1 MADPTPAE
9 RLAALRQRW
18 ERDQKSR
25 VFLQLAEEYRR
36 AGRLSEAV
44 RILESGLAHHP
55 TYVAAQVVMGRCL
68 IETGDM
74 PRAVKVFERA
84 IALDPTQI
92 VANRLL
98 VDAYLGVDDVGK
110 ARQRL
115 DLYRVLNDRD
125 VEIEAL
131 EARIAAAGG
140 TARPVITRGRP
151 ESHDR
156 LRRSGERSLPPLS
169 PPAFA
174 ASSPPVASYV
184 EPPLAPRAPMAP
196 MSPRP
201 KVSSQPAAGARWGPS
216 PQSAATRGRAETPFG
231 DLHRP
236 GDALRIVAAIAAGG
250 VFPVA
255 APRRGTPAG
264 PFRPV
269 APEHRAPPPIDE
281 LIYSP
286 SAAAPAYE
294 PPPLAAPAYEPPPT
308 VAEPLPAPV
317 PSWTAFEPFEP
328 VTEPAAAFDEPL
340 FAPEPLAAVVEP
352 PPSSAPAAA
361 PTSAASAASATL
373 GSLYLAQGHLD
384 DAEESFE
391 AVLASRPGDAEARAG
406 LAEVRRRKAEAAAAF
421 SEELSP
427 AQPDSAAVVGGL
439 TAKKIDLL
447 RQFMTRMRR
456 GSQPHVS

>member
-9 RLAALRQRW
+9 RLAGLRQRW
-18 ERDQKSR
+18 ERDPKSR

-68 IETGDM
+68 LETGDM
-74 PRAVKVFERA
+74 PRAVTLFERA

-98 VDAYLGVDDVGK
+98 IDAYLGIDDVAK
-110 ARQRL
+110 ARHRL

-125 VEIEAL
+125 AEIETL

-151 ESHDR
+151 DPSDR
-156 LRRSGERSLPPLS
+156 VHRSGERALPPLPS
-169 PPAFA
+169 PVLASVPRAAEPHVGPRPTPLATAAESWPPA
-174 ASSPPVASYV
+174 
-184 EPPLAPRAPMAP
+184 
-196 MSPRP
+196 
-201 KVSSQPAAGARWGPS
+201 QPAASG
-216 PQSAATRGRAETPFG
+216 RGRVETPFG
-231 DLHRP
+231 VLHRP
-236 GDALRIVAAIAAGG
+236 GDARRIVSAIAAGG
-250 VFPVA
+250 VFSVA
-255 APRRGTPAG
+255 APRR
-264 PFRPV
+264 V
-269 APEHRAPPPIDE
+269 APVSATPPAAPERPAPLAIAAPQPAPLAVPLVSPP
-281 LIYSP
+281 
-286 SAAAPAYE
+286 APAYE
-294 PPPLAAPAYEPPPT
+294 PPPPVSEPQ
-308 VAEPLPAPV
+308 PLPAS
-317 PSWTAFEPFEP
+317 SWPAFEPFEP
-328 VTEPAAAFDEPL
+328 
-340 FAPEPLAAVVEP
+340 APEPYGAFGEP
-352 PPSSAPAAA
+352 PPAAEPLPTPAPESAVP
-361 PTSAASAASATL
+361 PASAASATL

-391 AVLASRPGDAEARAG
+391 AVLASRPGDTEARTG

-421 SEELSP
+421 SEELP
-427 AQPDSAAVVGGL
+427 GAEPDSAAVVGGL

-447 RQFMTRMRR
+447 RQFMARMRR